1 MNIIY
6 SKTFKEKAR
15 TVGYPILGFDYYVL
29 TIGSGSGYS
38 NYMDGVFGSIEGR
51 STKEYIEGLMNAA
64 RTADGSISYSITK
77 RAYSLIENGSCS
89 VAIRPID
96 VEEDPFDL
104 IVLLYVDLCK
114 YPNGA
119 VGDAKQYMFSIDN
132 IAAIIDRGQ
141 QDNTPMVTQVINSL
155 KLPDIDFKC
164 SFKST
169 MDDESTYDQV
179 QHYMTALFNRRI
191 YRAAIDS
198 EFIEPVSGDYQARI
212 KSACEDPR
220 YLNGHMTIDAS
231 GVTRL

>member
-6 SKTFKEKAR
+6 SKTFKEKAS
-15 TVGYPILGFDYYVL
+15 TIGYPILGFDYYVL
-29 TIGSGSGYS
+29 TIGDNSKYS
-38 NYMDGVFGSIEGR
+38 DYMDGVFGSIEGV
-51 STKEYIEGLMNAA
+51 STKDYIKNLMDAA
-64 RTADGSISYSITK
+64 KAKDGSISYSIT
-77 RAYSLIENGSCS
+77 RRTYSLIENGSCS
-89 VAIRPID
+89 IAIRPID

-114 YPNGA
+114 YPNGE
-119 VGDAKQYMFSIDN
+119 VDTDQYMFSIDN
-132 IAAIIDRGQ
+132 IAAIIDAGQ
-141 QDNTPMVTQVINSL
+141 QDTTPMVTQVINSL

-169 MDDESTYDQV
+169 MNDESTYDQV
-179 QHYMTALFNRRI
+179 QHYTTALFNRKI
-191 YRAAIDS
+191 YRSANDN
-198 EFIEPVSGDYQARI
+198 EFIEPVSGDYQARV